1 MIDLAYMIESADVR
15 IPNACP
21 ELPDME
27 NEQVS
32 ESGLRA
38 CKGCGK
44 VMIVKDLRI
53 RLCAE
58 CRRKRDDHTAICEVC
73 GKPFRRSGN
82 CKGRSCMACRTA
94 DFTWKPREFT
104 TENVREATREAMR
117 HGISYGKYMQMIRRR
132 TK

>member
-15 IPNACP
+15 LPNACP

-32 ESGLRA
+32 KSGLRA

-44 VMIVKDLRI
+44 EFITTNCRI
-53 RLCAE
+53 KFCVE
-58 CRRKRDDHTAICEVC
+58 CRVKHQKRLHVCEAC
-73 GKPFRRSGN
+73 GVTFKN
-82 CKGRSCMACRTA
+82 EHKGRAKVCPKCKIGGERRE
-94 DFTWKPREFT
+94 KPRVFT

-117 HGISYGKYMQMIRRR
+117 HGISYGKYMQMIR
-132 TK
+132 K